1 MSSIPPTSTSTSTSM
16 NCSSCGTITSIHNLV
31 RVYANTW
38 KDSCGS
44 CCGRC
49 LVGYHIPALR
59 SNGKWEFGTVQ
70 TYDLTMQM
78 YLMLFMDDE
87 QEWVYVSHDPFE
99 VYAQQFED
107 QLDSSEKS
115 LEAFDE
121 KCVPLFMTNS
131 VDGSQMGVFS
141 IDPIFNV
148 S

>member
-1 MSSIPPTSTSTSTSM
+1 M
-16 NCSSCGTITSIHNLV
+16 NCSSCGTITSIHKLV
-31 RVYANTW
+31 GVYANAG
-38 KDSCGS
+38 KDSYGR

-70 TYDLTMQM
+70 TYELTMQI
-78 YLMLFMDDE
+78 YLVLFMDDE
-87 QEWVYVSHDPFE
+87 EEWVCIGDDPFQE
-99 VYAQQFED
+99 YAQQFENHY
-107 QLDSSEKS
+107 S
-115 LEAFDE
+115 LEKASLDAFDE

-131 VDGSQMGVFS
+131 VDGSEVGVFS